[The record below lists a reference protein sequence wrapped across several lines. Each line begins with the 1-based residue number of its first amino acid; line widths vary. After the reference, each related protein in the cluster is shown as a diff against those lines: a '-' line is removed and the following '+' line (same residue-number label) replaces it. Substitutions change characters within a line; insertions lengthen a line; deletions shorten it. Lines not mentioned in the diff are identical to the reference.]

1 MKCPNCGIETN
12 EKICPNCGANFDKT
26 INKIKC
32 PNCGIETTEKI
43 CPNCGAD
50 FTKMKKDGTDKPENN
65 SSVKA
70 ETEAKKGT
78 EPKEEET
85 GPKEYFTKDSKYK
98 DGVRCEKCGTIAY
111 GPLCP
116 TCGSRIPEPTSLE
129 KFLNYSPGFRPQKP
143 SSFSSEMKKPV
154 WKREWPTWAKV
165 LTVIVGVAIV
175 ILAIVLIS
183 DGAYN
188 IGYSSNDKENVE
200 ADGRRT
206 E

>member
-1 MKCPNCGIETN
+1 MRCPNCGIETN
-12 EKICPNCGANFDKT
+12 EKICPNCGANFEKT

-65 SSVKA
+65 SSVKDEA
-70 ETEAKKGT
+70 ETKKGT
-78 EPKEEET
+78 EPKEKET
-85 GPKEYFTKDSKYK
+85 GLKEYFTKDSKYK

-129 KFLNYSPGFRPQKP
+129 KFLNYTPSSKP
-143 SSFSSEMKKPV
+143 RVTQSKKQSSFSSEMKKPI
-154 WKREWPTWAKV
+154 WKREWPTWVKV
-165 LTVIVGVAIV
+165 LTVIVCIV
-175 ILAIVLIS
+175 IAILSFSIMS

-188 IGYSSNDKENVE
+188 IGYSM
-200 ADGRRT
+200 
-206 E
+206 